1 MNKDRIA
8 RLISFDDGEDTST
21 GPVRISN
28 TSDDDRI
35 YVFHTPWEVI
45 DFFKKLL
52 KYGNKYAPGIK
63 SVRKG
68 KTTELSRYV
77 GSVPCIDIQYYPSG
91 NYTQFHEIS
100 MRNQNAFDY
109 TFGEFLKKLQFSMVV
124 PYSLWEKLA
133 DLSDRIKLD
142 FDINDFI

>member
-1 MNKDRIA
+1 MDKDRIS

-21 GPVRISN
+21 GYVDASN
-28 TSDDDRI
+28 TSDDDRV

-45 DFFKKLL
+45 DFFKRLL

-68 KTTELSRYV
+68 MSASFSRFV

-91 NYTQFHEIS
+91 NHTQYHEIS
-100 MRNQNAFDY
+100 LREQSSFDSG
-109 TFGEFLKKLQFSMVV
+109 FEMFLQKLQFSTVV

-133 DLSDRIKLD
+133 NLSDRIKLD